1 MVLVTGGT
9 GLVGSHLLLKLTMDD
24 NIVRALYRTADKLT
38 YVKKVF
44 FYYSDN
50 YEALFE
56 KIDWVQGDILDIPS
70 LETAFEN
77 IAQVYHCAAFISF
90 NPSDF
95 KKLERINREGTANI
109 VNMCITAGVDKL
121 CHVSTIGTIG
131 RTITKEKADEETEWT
146 RQNAN
151 PYAITK
157 QLAEMEVW
165 RGAQEQLKMVIVNPG
180 VILGPGFWNSGSG
193 SFFKTASKGY
203 SYYPPGGSGFVTVT
217 DVVNIMIQLMNSPIH
232 SERFILV
239 AENLSYQEILQ
250 KITSSMGKKSPSKP
264 LKFWQLNIGRIADK
278 FRNLL
283 NGSPRTITKNTIYGL
298 KNPTTFNNSKIKQAL
313 QIEFEPLEEQV
324 AFCSKQF
331 ISDQS

>member
-9 GLVGSHLLLKLTMDD
+9 GLVGSHLLLKLTM
-24 NIVRALYRTADKLT
+24 NGKNVRALYRTADKLAH
-38 YVKKVF
+38 VKKIF
-44 FYYSDN
+44 GYYSSDN
-50 YEALFE
+50 EALFK
-56 KIDWVQGDILDIPS
+56 KIDWIQGDILDIPS

-77 IAQVYHCAAFISF
+77 ITQVYHCAAFISF

-131 RTITKEKADEETEWT
+131 RPITNEKADEETEWT

-217 DVVNIMIQLMNSPIH
+217 DVANIMVQLMNSPIN
-232 SERFILV
+232 SKRFILV
-239 AENLSYQEILQ
+239 AENLSYQEILR
-250 KITSSMGKKSPSKP
+250 KITLSMGKKSPSKP

-278 FRNLL
+278 LKNLL
-283 NGSPRTITKNTIYGL
+283 TGSPRTITKNTIYGL
-298 KNPTTFNNSKIKQAL
+298 KNPTKFDNSKIKQAL

-324 AFCSKQF
+324 TFSSKQF
-331 ISDQS
+331 ISDHS